1 MTRLSTSPGPY
12 HDRGQIDRH
21 QAAAHVAKL
30 ERTERTIDD
39 VIHDEYL
46 RDPYNAAFSS
56 ISILYGAIRILRM
69 LSASPA
75 SEEKQDSAIVIV
87 RQTAPA
93 RARCPVRRTFA
104 PYRAIPNS
112 EINTVTSW
120 LILLSFPQATASSNR

>member
-56 ISILYGAIRILRM
+56 ISILYGVVRILRM
-69 LSASPA
+69 LSTMPA
-75 SEEKQDSAIVIV
+75 SEERAGLGDRSPNSRARDVLFDGHPPYPAQF
-87 RQTAPA
+87 QTAKST
-93 RARCPVRRTFA
+93 R
-104 PYRAIPNS
+104 
-112 EINTVTSW
+112 
-120 LILLSFPQATASSNR
+120 

>member
-56 ISILYGAIRILRM
+56 ISILYGNFRILR
-69 LSASPA
+69 
-75 SEEKQDSAIVIV
+75 E
-87 RQTAPA
+87 
-93 RARCPVRRTFA
+93 
-104 PYRAIPNS
+104 
-112 EINTVTSW
+112 
-120 LILLSFPQATASSNR
+120 LLSPPLVVVWVDRRRFSAATRNEIRSAKRHNRRHPPAARRVAGRLCHRENVLGMSRT